1 MSEVIKV
8 EFEISAWGHET
19 TQNHGDFF
27 QKHEILRIRTLP
39 KDTTLEQVEQMAKD
53 MIAEIKSVY
62 PEPEQMGVKVTMR
75 AKETGGLF
83 TYLG

>member
-1 MSEVIKV
+1 
-8 EFEISAWGHET
+8 
-19 TQNHGDFF
+19 
-27 QKHEILRIRTLP
+27 
-39 KDTTLEQVEQMAKD
+39 MAKD

-62 PEPEQMGVKVTMR
+62 PEPEQMGIKVTMR